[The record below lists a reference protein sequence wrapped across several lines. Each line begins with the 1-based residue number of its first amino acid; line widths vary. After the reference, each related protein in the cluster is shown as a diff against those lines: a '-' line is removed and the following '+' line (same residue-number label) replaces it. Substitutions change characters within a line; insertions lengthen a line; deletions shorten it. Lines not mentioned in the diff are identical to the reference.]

1 MDLTM
6 AIAIIGCVIGV
17 LSFFYNRK
25 DKTAKD
31 TGDSQY
37 KMGQIDAKL
46 EAISKQIES
55 LSNKLDNFDREIESR
70 IEKAIEAHERAY
82 HGKGV

>member
-6 AIAIIGCVIGV
+6 AIAIIGCIMAV
-17 LSFFYNRK
+17 LSFFFGRK
-25 DKTAKD
+25 EKGET
-31 TGDSQY
+31 SSY

-55 LSNKLDNFDREIESR
+55 LSNKIDNFDSELDLR
-70 IEKAIEAHERAY
+70 IEKAIDQHVQAY
-82 HGKGV
+82 HKGE